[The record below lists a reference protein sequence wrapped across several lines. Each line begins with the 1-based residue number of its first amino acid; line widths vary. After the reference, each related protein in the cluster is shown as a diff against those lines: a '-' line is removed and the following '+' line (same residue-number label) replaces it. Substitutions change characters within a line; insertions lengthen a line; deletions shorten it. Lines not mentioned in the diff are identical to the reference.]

1 MCGAAG
7 ERGSDAAAYRR
18 GRVGAERPASESVAM
33 AHKRGDGAEDLGQRI
48 SFRHVL
54 GDPGFLGRRAW
65 PDGNH
70 PSLLGVFV
78 QRNRIS
84 SSLRR
89 KVSKLF
95 PTRAPAFVPG
105 RRFLTSFIRDGNGLL
120 DDAKPLAARGGLLL
134 LRISPRPGDKNSDLR
149 LCVCNLFTGRRDFL
163 TPLNAAFLYGKGV
176 QGYALLTAA
185 DHGAGPHRA
194 ADGYSTFFQ
203 VLLLGVSRE
212 ERQLHLIR
220 FSSSV
225 AGGRK
230 WYSQNCS
237 RKIGFHPGWPCGCCV
252 AAVARGTA
260 HWFFRRN
267 GPDVPSMYTLDVCI
281 ITGRISATMLPF
293 DVLPNEMRVDL
304 WNACLGTST
313 EERLL
318 LFYVKD
324 NHLMIWKHGDGDQV
338 GTSAWRFTSN
348 AQVGVE
354 LGLLGIESLSSV
366 CVGEKSGT
374 ALALYHSE
382 PECAYMLD
390 LQSGSATKMEGWT
403 RAFNYMTAVPN
414 EINWPLFFML
424 RHGLRP

>member
-1 MCGAAG
+1 MSVKVVKTYGFLSVGVATLVKVLR
-7 ERGSDAAAYRR
+7 EEWRSVITILL
-18 GRVGAERPASESVAM
+18 RVPDLVSLFRCSVVS
-33 AHKRGDGAEDLGQRI
+33 KRW
-48 SFRHVL
+48 RHLL

-65 PDGNH
+65 PDGNR
-70 PSLLGVFV
+70 PSLLGFFV

-84 SSLRR
+84 SSSRR

-95 PTRAPAFVPG
+95 PTRAPAFVPAPGSHLGPG

-149 LCVCNLFTGRRDFL
+149 LCVCNLFTGRRDLL
-163 TPLNAAFLYGKGV
+163 TPLNAAFLDGKGV

-194 ADGYSTFFQ
+194 ADGYSSFFQ

-230 WYSQNCS
+230 WYS
-237 RKIGFHPGWPCGCCV
+237 
-252 AAVARGTA
+252 
-260 HWFFRRN
+260 RN
-267 GPDVPSMYTLDVCI
+267 
-281 ITGRISATMLPF
+281 R
-293 DVLPNEMRVDL
+293 
-304 WNACLGTST
+304 
-313 EERLL
+313 
-318 LFYVKD
+318 
-324 NHLMIWKHGDGDQV
+324 V
-338 GTSAWRFTSN
+338 GTSAWRFTGK

-382 PECAYMLD
+382 PQCAYMLD

-403 RAFNYMTAVPN
+403 RAFNYMTAVPY

-424 RHGLRP
+424 RLGLWP